1 LTEAVCREIEA
12 RSLSFPKNIEVFREN
27 GFPWM
32 RQLLQRLSPRM
43 ADKERIIVLTF
54 LSCVG
59 MLMRGE
65 YVVYEH
71 LKSLLAEL
79 PIPQSKMVKMRI
91 QVGFQVTQIRNAT
104 IFRLDPDIST
114 KHQGLVHRP
123 QIAPKRKREEEDEE
137 KEEEV
142 LEDVQE
148 VDQEEEQP
156 VQPRTLSRVIP
167 ASSRRAWSSEWLTG
181 TSQTARRPSTITSV
195 AAPRLLCRSVRIGHS
210 KGQS

>member
-1 LTEAVCREIEA
+1 M
-12 RSLSFPKNIEVFREN
+12 PDEN
-27 GFPWM
+27 NTDVDEG
-32 RQLLQRLSPRM
+32 
-43 ADKERIIVLTF
+43 
-54 LSCVG
+54 
-59 MLMRGE
+59 GE

-79 PIPQSKMVKMRI
+79 PIPQSKMVQMRI

-104 IFRLDPDIST
+104 IFRLDPDIGT

-123 QIAPKRKREEEDEE
+123 QIAPKRKREEGDEEE

-156 VQPRTLSRVIP
+156 VEPQTLSMAIP
-167 ASSRRAWSSEWLTG
+167 ATCRRAWSEEELRMADWNEPDCKK
-181 TSQTARRPSTITSV
+181 AFHEYIRRCTEASV
-195 AAPRLLCRSVRIGHS
+195 PCRSYSAFKRAKLKQMRRVDAEA
-210 KGQS
+210 